1 MWAEYQTVGVQRWS
15 IALVLCLLSLCAT
28 TPSTSQ
34 GTIPTAHGLT
44 YEKNPTEVS
53 PGMIAFFG
61 QPKVELPEA
70 QNVPDPAWRSAD
82 HAKSAPALA
91 DPVLR
96 SKSTRSS
103 SLLVAGVVLVVL
115 GIGLLATAVLVAYM
129 LHARRSSKEWHPSSS
144 SVVGLTT
151 HWRSTTGPEV
161 L

>member
-15 IALVLCLLSLCAT
+15 IALVLCLLSLSAT
-28 TPSTSQ
+28 SNSQ
-34 GTIPTAHGLT
+34 GTIPTPHGLT

-61 QPKVELPEA
+61 QPKVELPQA
-70 QNVPDPAWRSAD
+70 QNVPDPAWSTSAD
-82 HAKSAPALA
+82 HAKSAPAVV

-96 SKSTRSS
+96 RKTTSS
-103 SLLVAGVVLVVL
+103 SLLVAGVVFVVL
-115 GIGLLATAVLVAYM
+115 GIGLLATALLVAYM
-129 LHARRSSKEWHPSSS
+129 LHSRRSSKEWHPSGS
-144 SVVGLTT
+144 SVVGLTA